1 MPGNALGSDGTGT
14 QSEHHMAHRSAPVYA
29 PGYHRLARLGL
40 SLFTLLLGSTLALPA
55 MAQAPKPGNYYEDE
69 HLYGFKVKTP
79 KGWVTI
85 PPAPDDGNLI
95 LKFDPANTKY
105 IQLSPDEPLF
115 LHTWLL
121 KFDRRPEAAP
131 EEGKYLRVDKDLDT
145 WIKKRINGNGFK
157 LEKEKDYK
165 LSKIE
170 STEYIYGAKKGQE
183 QMKVYAMLYRL
194 EPDVDVAYVGVGPGE
209 KKKWSKWEK
218 AFRSLAK
225 SSFKKLK
232 VERKAATKPAGG
244 SLRDRK
250 RAKLEDHVKT
260 LGDEWQLLETP
271 NYFVLTS
278 NPDKRF
284 NKELLERL
292 EAIREIYEA
301 DYPLEKALIA
311 REARAKLEREE
322 GGEEPDPE
330 ATTAAPADPMEQ
342 SKTSVVRVCKDEAT
356 YLSYGGPPQS
366 NGYWN
371 WVDEE
376 LVVYDAKATRG
387 RSATWGTLNHEA
399 FHQYIFYFYGN
410 ISPHSWYNEGTGDF
424 YGGYEWKHGKFKLTR
439 YQKRVPDIKG
449 ALREKDFVPLK
460 ELVTWTQAQYYG
472 GNEYNYAGWQNYAQG
487 WSFIYFLRTG
497 KKNVRGWDDSWSDIL
512 DKYMEVLGAT
522 GDKEAAV
529 EQAFAG
535 VDWQKMEE
543 LWLKYTES

>member
-1 MPGNALGSDGTGT
+1 MP
-14 QSEHHMAHRSAPVYA
+14 HRPAPVRTPA
-29 PGYHRLARLGL
+29 QRRLAPLALCLLALCAGL
-40 SLFTLLLGSTLALPA
+40 SLATPA
-55 MAQAPKPGNYYEDE
+55 SAQVPKPGDYYEDDS
-69 HLYGFKVKTP
+69 LYGFKVKTP
-79 KGWVTI
+79 KGWATI

-105 IQLSPDEPLF
+105 IFLSPEETLF

-131 EEGKYLRVDKDLDT
+131 EEGKYLRVDKDLPT
-145 WIKKRINGNGFK
+145 WIKKRVAGNGFK
-157 LEKEKDYK
+157 LEQEKDYK

-170 STEYIYGAKKGQE
+170 STEYIYAGKKGQE
-183 QMKVYAMLYRL
+183 EVKIYAMLYRL
-194 EPDVDVAYVGVGPGE
+194 EPQVDVAYVGIGPGE

-225 SSFKKLK
+225 SSFKKLEVK
-232 VERKAATKPAGG
+232 RKEATKPAGG

-250 RAKLEDHVKT
+250 RVKLQDHVRT
-260 LGDEWQLLETP
+260 LGSEWELLETP

-284 NKELLERL
+284 NKELTQRL
-292 EAIREIYEA
+292 EAIRKIYEA
-301 DYPLEKALIA
+301 DYPLEKALAA
-311 REARAKLEREE
+311 REARAKLKLEE
-322 GGEEPDPE
+322 SEDAPDPN

-342 SKTSVVRVCKDEAT
+342 SKTSVVRVCKDEST
-356 YLSYGGPPQS
+356 YQSYGGPGGS

-424 YGGYEWKHGKFKLTR
+424 YGGYEWKHNKFKLTR

-449 ALREKDFVPLK
+449 ALREKHFVPLK
-460 ELVTWTQAQYYG
+460 ELVTWTQQQYYG
-472 GNEYNYAGWQNYAQG
+472 QNEYNYAGWQNYAQG

-497 KKNVRGWDDSWSDIL
+497 RKSARGWDKSWDGIL

-535 VDWQKMEE
+535 VDWERMEE